1 MLHKLH
7 IADFFVFFIA
17 VAITVFCAVSI
28 YARNDS
34 ALHVIIQGKNGSWVY
49 PLSQS
54 VQVDIPGPLGH
65 TTVTLK
71 DGQAQVIASPCA
83 NQTCVTS
90 GGVQRRGQWI
100 ACLPNAV
107 FVRIESND
115 VKQPDNLELDAVV
128 W

>member
-1 MLHKLH
+1 MTRKPV

-17 VAITVFCAVSI
+17 AAITVFFAVRI
-28 YARNDS
+28 YAKNDS
-34 ALHVIIQGKNGSWVY
+34 ALHVIIQGKKGSWVY
-49 PLSQS
+49 PVNQT

-71 DGQAQVIASPCA
+71 DGQARVIASPCT

-90 GGVQRRGQWI
+90 GAVQRRGQWI

-107 FVRIESND
+107 FVRIEASD
-115 VKQPDNLELDAVV
+115 GKQTDNAELDAVA